1 MSSYSFSHQFY
12 QRWTRAPEQIR
23 AAIVQE
29 LTDIT
34 TLLQTDTPFES
45 FTFSLPDLD
54 AHLDELYSVYEA
66 EQAAAKEL
74 ADKQAEQRAAAEK
87 QRLAEEKK
95 AADEKARAAAK
106 IEREEA
112 KRQEEKLQIER
123 AQKEQAQK
131 QQAQKEE
138 RAAQLETDKNNSA
151 KVVQDTSESASND
164 NNINVSTDVNATD
177 NEENSV
183 NGGIHTNNHTGHTIV
198 KPQKGAAI
206 DLSFKDPELSAAHE
220 TLIHELEMHVD
231 DYLSEQMMQMS
242 EDLKSW
248 LRAEVSHQL
257 AGITEKNQAVEDIIQ
272 KNTAKK
278 N

>member
-54 AHLDELYSVYEA
+54 AHLDELYNVHEA

-74 ADKQAEQRAAAEK
+74 ADKQAEQRAAAEQ

-106 IEREEA
+106 VEREEA
-112 KRQEEKLQIER
+112 KRQEEKLQIEQ
-123 AQKEQAQK
+123 AQKE
-131 QQAQKEE
+131 QAQKEE
-138 RAAQLETDKNNSA
+138 RAAQLEAEKNNRA
-151 KVVQDTSESASND
+151 KVAQDTSELASND
-164 NNINVSTDVNATD
+164 SNTDVSTDVSVTD
-177 NEENSV
+177 NKENSV
-183 NGGIHTNNHTGHTIV
+183 NGDIRINNHTGHTIV

-206 DLSFKDPELSAAHE
+206 DLSFKDPEISAAHE
-220 TLIHELEMHVD
+220 TLIHELEVHVD

-272 KNTAKK
+272 KNIAKK
-278 N
+278 S

>member
-54 AHLDELYSVYEA
+54 AHLDELYSVHEA

-74 ADKQAEQRAAAEK
+74 ADKQAEQRAAAEQ

-95 AADEKARAAAK
+95 AAEEKARAAAK
-106 IEREEA
+106 VEREEA
-112 KRQEEKLQIER
+112 KRQEEKLQIE
-123 AQKEQAQK
+123 QAQK

-138 RAAQLETDKNNSA
+138 HAAQLEADKNNSV
-151 KVVQDTSESASND
+151 KVAQDTSAAASAD
-164 NNINVSTDVNATD
+164 NNPDTSTDIRVTD
-177 NEENSV
+177 NEKDSADGSV
-183 NGGIHTNNHTGHTIV
+183 NPNHHTEHTIV
-198 KPQKGAAI
+198 KPKKGAAI

-272 KNTAKK
+272 RNIAKK

>member
-34 TLLQTDTPFES
+34 TLLQTGTPFES

-54 AHLDELYSVYEA
+54 AHLDELYDVHEA

-112 KRQEEKLQIER
+112 KRQEEKLQIEQ

-131 QQAQKEE
+131 EE
-138 RAAQLETDKNNSA
+138 RTAQLEAEKNNSA
-151 KVVQDTSESASND
+151 KVAQDTSESASND
-164 NNINVSTDVNATD
+164 NNIDVSTDVNAPD
-177 NEENSV
+177 NEENRV
-183 NGGIHTNNHTGHTIV
+183 KGGIDMNNHTGHTIV

-206 DLSFKDPELSAAHE
+206 DLSFKDPEISAAHE
-220 TLIHELEMHVD
+220 TLIHELEVHVD

-272 KNTAKK
+272 KNIAKK
-278 N
+278 S